1 MRVHNTRRY
10 MGAKFRDARPE
21 PVPDRVEDT
30 PSYNRGR
37 PVSLGNNNNND
48 NNNKQ
53 SPRGRLMIIN
63 HLVKKLTSG
72 AWPVC
77 AIERSDWPVYW

>member
-1 MRVHNTRRY
+1 
-10 MGAKFRDARPE
+10 MGAKFRDAPTE

-37 PVSLGNNNNND
+37 PVSLGNNNNNNND

-63 HLVKKLTSG
+63 HLVKN
-72 AWPVC
+72 
-77 AIERSDWPVYW
+77 